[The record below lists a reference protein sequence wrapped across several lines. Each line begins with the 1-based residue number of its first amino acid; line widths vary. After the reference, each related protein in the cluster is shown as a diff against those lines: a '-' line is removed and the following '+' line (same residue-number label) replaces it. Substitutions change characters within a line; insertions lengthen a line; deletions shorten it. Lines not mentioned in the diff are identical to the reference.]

1 MNKDEGSGIQLTS
14 KIDTTSTTH
23 LKTSQSRLL
32 LRIQNKL
39 KINKPLNQG
48 DGMKSNLLLLL
59 GAMLNL
65 KSKNQKL
72 RNIRTHTTELNATS
86 KGATIEWEKKKKN
99 RSSEQN
105 TKIIIYRK
113 TNTTLR

>member
-48 DGMKSNLLLLL
+48 DGMK
-59 GAMLNL
+59 L
-65 KSKNQKL
+65 KVIFFL
-72 RNIRTHTTELNATS
+72 FC
-86 KGATIEWEKKKKN
+86 
-99 RSSEQN
+99 
-105 TKIIIYRK
+105 
-113 TNTTLR
+113 

>member
-1 MNKDEGSGIQLTS
+1 MNKEEDSGIQLTS
-14 KIDTTSTTH
+14 KIDTTTH
-23 LKTSQSRLL
+23 LKSSQSRLL

-86 KGATIEWEKKKKN
+86 KGATIEWGKKKK
-99 RSSEQN
+99 Q
-105 TKIIIYRK
+105 K
-113 TNTTLR
+113 